1 MASEEDK
8 AEARGRVFA
17 VKFIQPAVGELFE
30 EPADQLRNRL
40 TPGASAESYNRLWRI
55 GKVHIADD
63 VLTGRV
69 GFSAESG
76 IEEVWDDEAKDFRDQ
91 LTHRG
96 TTTVF
101 AVDLGSLTGL
111 VQDRGST
118 LRIDSAVRALRL
130 ILNEGIKDKGLHW
143 QVEPYRRKV
152 ALSEW
157 KRTVTRVTK
166 VRFSLTEPNPRWQ
179 DSQSIEDLFNATGS
193 HSAQAIFANDAGL
206 NVEADFIQQSQNH
219 VERGYGD
226 GRYTGVIEMADGTEI
241 VSTYNSAVGDEEQ
254 SEELATNPNGE
265 VNLDVLREHLLE
277 LPPPMTY
284 SDEPVPADAETV
296 ADGQVGAE
304 VSYEGVTSGEEI
316 VEGGTTTPTESSD
329 EEPDGAAPADPGD
342 HAAQH
347 DVPAGPTGEVDPE
360 ALPQE
365 PSTED
370 TGEGD
375 D

>member
-1 MASEEDK
+1 MASEENK

-17 VKFIQPAVGELFE
+17 VKFVPPIAGELFE
-30 EPADQLRNRL
+30 APADQLRNRL
-40 TPGASAESYNRLWRI
+40 TPAASAESYNRLWRI
-55 GKVHIADD
+55 GKVQLIDD
-63 VLTGRV
+63 VITGRV

-91 LTHRG
+91 VAHRG

-101 AVDLGSLTGL
+101 AVGLGNFTGL
-111 VQDRGST
+111 VQDRGSA
-118 LRIDSAVRALRL
+118 LRIDSAVRALQK
-130 ILNEGIKDKGLHW
+130 ILNDGIKSKDLHW
-143 QVEPYRRKV
+143 RVEPYRRKV

-157 KRTVTRVTK
+157 KRSVSRVTQ

-241 VSTYNSAVGDEEQ
+241 VSTYNSAVGDEKQ
-254 SEELATNPNGE
+254 SEALAANPNGE
-265 VNLDVLREHLLE
+265 VDLAVLRQHLLE

-284 SDEPVPADAETV
+284 SDE
-296 ADGQVGAE
+296 
-304 VSYEGVTSGEEI
+304 
-316 VEGGTTTPTESSD
+316 
-329 EEPDGAAPADPGD
+329 
-342 HAAQH
+342 
-347 DVPAGPTGEVDPE
+347 
-360 ALPQE
+360 
-365 PSTED
+365 
-370 TGEGD
+370 
-375 D
+375 